1 MALFDAFLK
10 LDGIKG
16 ESADAKHKGEID
28 IMSFSWGMAQTGV
41 SATGGGGGAGKVK
54 VHDFSITKKTDASSP
69 LLMLNC
75 ASGAHIK
82 EANFVVRKAGG
93 EQLEY
98 LKIKLTDV
106 LVSSYKP
113 GSDSGMIGGLG
124 LNALAIGKMALEAR
138 EAALTADKSSDE
150 IPMEHVTLNFAKIEY
165 SYQPQGAD
173 GKAQG
178 GPILAGWD
186 VKASQK
192 V

>member
-28 IMSFSWGMAQTGV
+28 IMSFSWGMSQTGV
-41 SATGGGGGAGKVK
+41 SATGGGGGAGKVS
-54 VHDFSITKKTDASSP
+54 VHDISFMKKTDASSP

-113 GSDSGMIGGLG
+113 HGLS
-124 LNALAIGKMALEAR
+124 
-138 EAALTADKSSDE
+138 AADDWETPAATSAADE
-150 IPMEHVTLNFAKIEY
+150 IPMEHVSLNFAKVEY

-186 VKASQK
+186 VKANQK